1 MLSNNIFRNTVVN
14 TRNIDGD
21 AVFLD
26 SSVNE
31 GDITGVA
38 YFATSA
44 VNNGTVGEATFFDY
58 AINSETGYILRR
70 AIFWDNT
77 LNRGTAI
84 TPTAIVLFNENSVNE
99 RSGAVLVSEGKCIF
113 NDNTVNKG
121 EASHVTFQEESCN
134 YGNVN
139 DAYFRDNSTQTILN
153 DSVFSRAFNV
163 TFKNHSIN
171 YISNVQGRV
180 TFDNNSTNMSNLDNG
195 ATFRGEAINTGTIH
209 CQSSTFHDNTIN
221 LGTITNP
228 ITGGD
233 GGHATFTHT
242 ASNCGILTGRVNF
255 KDDSVNNE
263 LVCRTAKFYNNS
275 VNTVSGVICRNAYFY
290 NNAVN
295 NGSVIED
302 VFFDTYM
309 SGVGV
314 AGRKLNINNVPTSK
328 RYNNYQFLNGVD
340 KTRGYYSASITA
352 PIVIGYIP
360 NVIHFQ
366 QSYTIEFWFYVTASG
381 ITESFFQIGD
391 NVFNLNTTN
400 SGTRE
405 LTLNN
410 YNTGIFIP
418 TLNWCHIAFQGVG
431 ITNFHIS
438 VNGSAPTSTGDI
450 TFNTNNVS
458 KLPLTLHLITSYSN
472 FRVIR
477 GQTLYDVEVNTVPN
491 APLTLNGYEGTSQSL
506 TGDIIYLDLLKIHPE
521 RFVVSI
527 ENPFKQNG
535 GVGKYWK
542 AISDVSEV
550 YDWANLSYWWVDSD
564 CLQSAASLPKGYTDV
579 ILLDE
584 YIPTVNLDSLTWIE
598 PASITLGD
606 TGIIFTS
613 TSNKSH
619 HCNLVVNGSGVV
631 TYNGSASSAPRDGS
645 YWYTTLSTFSGSS
658 SWHNLSS
665 WSTDEYNLNTVS
677 GLPILSSNVTLN
689 GIISAFV
696 DLDISWTNPAQI
708 DTNDTGIIF
717 TSQLSAHVTSH
728 IIGPVRVLGNAV
740 LSD

>member
-1 MLSNNIFRNTVVN
+1 MRIFNGNQVNNDVLEGHVI
-14 TRNIDGD
+14 
-21 AVFLD
+21 FLD
-26 SSVNE
+26 NSSNSSTITGIAYFYNNSVNNGTIISAIFFDNAQNLGFIGSRAIFWDDTVNLSMSNAGLATFIFNESSVNE
-31 GDITGVA
+31 GAVSLIETEGGKGRCLFKD
-38 YFATSA
+38 TSH
-44 VNNGTVGEATFFDY
+44 NNGV
-58 AINSETGYILRR
+58 
-70 AIFWDNT
+70 
-77 LNRGTAI
+77 
-84 TPTAIVLFNENSVNE
+84 
-99 RSGAVLVSEGKCIF
+99 VSR
-113 NDNTVNKG
+113 
-121 EASHVTFQEESCN
+121 VTFQEQSYN
-134 YGNVN
+134 LGIASPV
-139 DAYFRDNSTQTILN
+139 YFRDSSTNGQVALTGRAI
-153 DSVFSRAFNV
+153 DVVFKDNTTNYSQCSGHV
-163 TFKNHSIN
+163 TF
-171 YISNVQGRV
+171 
-180 TFDNNSTNMSNLDNG
+180 TNNSTNTTEISSDV
-195 ATFRGEAINTGTIH
+195 TFRA
-209 CQSSTFHDNTIN
+209 SSIN
-221 LGTITNP
+221 LGTISAHSTTFHDSTLNLGTVTNS
-228 ITGGD
+228 ITSAD

-242 ASNCGILTGRVNF
+242 ASNCGLITGRVNF
-255 KDDSVNNE
+255 KDSSVNNNI
-263 LVCRTAKFYNNS
+263 VSRTAKFYDNS
-275 VNTVSGVICRNAYFY
+275 VNTVSGIVCRNAYFY
-290 NNAVN
+290 NDAVN

-340 KTRGYYSASITA
+340 KTRGYYSASITT

-366 QSYTIEFWFYVTASG
+366 QNYTIEFWFYVTASG

-431 ITNFHIS
+431 NTNFHIS

-458 KLPLTLHLITSYSN
+458 KLPLTLHLTTSYSN

-491 APLTLNGYEGTSQSL
+491 APLTLNGYESTSQSI

-542 AISDVSEV
+542 ATSDESGV
-550 YDWANLSYWWVDSD
+550 YDWANLSYWWTDSD
-564 CLQSAASLPKGYTDV
+564 CLQSAASLPQGYTDV

-584 YIPTVNLDSLTWIE
+584 YPPTVDLDSLTWLE
-598 PASITLGD
+598 PTSITLGD
-606 TGIIFTS
+606 TGITFTS

-619 HCNLVVNGSGVV
+619 HCNLVVDGTGVA
-631 TYNGSASSAPRDGS
+631 TYNDSASFAPRDGS
-645 YWYTTLSTFSGSS
+645 FWYTTLATPSGSS

-677 GLPILSSNVTLN
+677 GLPILGSNVTLN
-689 GIISAFV
+689 GVISAFV

-728 IIGPVRVLGNAV
+728 IIGPVYVAGNAI